1 LVNALHHAGFHEKQM
16 RRTVQLLAALLGVV
30 AALLGSAP
38 TRAADAGAPADRQL
52 CAVAA
57 AAAEAGLRVPANL
70 LKAMAAVESGF
81 WPWAVR
87 ARGKAHM
94 MPSHQAAVK
103 LVQRLRQEGVQDIMI
118 GCMQIHLRYH
128 SEAFASIEQAL
139 EPSANAAY
147 AGRYLSSLARGASW
161 WDAVGRYQGGK
172 PSARRAYVQK
182 VASAYR
188 AGAPLPGGRDRKNKA
203 QGERI
208 AGDKSG
214 QAKSGADTAK
224 ATAPLVLAD
233 APFPL
238 RVEGVLDMTP
248 FVNLDFGDLAAP
260 PEVTLIALAGPH
272 IF

>member
-1 LVNALHHAGFHEKQM
+1 M
-16 RRTVQLLAALLGVV
+16 RRTVRLLAALLGVAV
-30 AALLGSAP
+30 SLLGSASP
-38 TRAADAGAPADRQL
+38 QAADGVAPADRQL

-57 AAAEAGLRVPANL
+57 SAAEAGLRLPANL

-103 LVQRLRQEGVQDIMI
+103 LVQRLRQEGVQDIMV

-128 SEAFASIEQAL
+128 PDAFASIEQAL

-147 AGRYLSSLARGASW
+147 AGRYLSSLARGAGW

-172 PSARRAYVQK
+172 PSARRAYIQK

-188 AGAPLPGGRDRKNKA
+188 AGAPLPGGRDRVN
-203 QGERI
+203 
-208 AGDKSG
+208 
-214 QAKSGADTAK
+214 K
-224 ATAPLVLAD
+224 ATADKGGAEKGGGGRAKAAKAPVVLAD
-233 APFPL
+233 AAFAL

-248 FVNLDFGDLAAP
+248 FVNLDFGGLAP
-260 PEVTLIALAGPH
+260 PPDVTLIALAGPH